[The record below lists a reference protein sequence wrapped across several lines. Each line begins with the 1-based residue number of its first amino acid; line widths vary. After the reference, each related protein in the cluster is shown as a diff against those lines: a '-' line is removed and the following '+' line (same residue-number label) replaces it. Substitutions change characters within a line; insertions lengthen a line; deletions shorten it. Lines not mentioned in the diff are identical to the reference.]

1 MSVRVATV
9 VLAVVAALLET
20 SVAPYI
26 SATGLTPDL
35 VLVCA
40 VGLAVFIGSE
50 EGFLAA
56 FVGGII
62 LDILIA
68 PVRPLGAT
76 TLSLLVAV
84 GIGVSLIRFIG
95 PGRIHTM
102 LILVFGLTF
111 VLRALLA
118 GVMMLA
124 TEAQITVDP
133 LGTMLPAAILNTAIA
148 VPLALIGRRAWFR
161 WGERAEW

>member
-20 SVAPYI
+20 SVAPFL
-26 SATGLTPDL
+26 SVSGVTPDL

-40 VGLAVFIGSE
+40 VVLAVSIGPE
-50 EGFLAA
+50 AGVLAA
-56 FVGGII
+56 FVGGLI

-84 GIGVSLIRFIG
+84 GIGVALIRFIG
-95 PGRIHTM
+95 RGRVHTM
-102 LILVFGLTF
+102 LILVFALTF
-111 VLRALLA
+111 VLHTSL
-118 GVMMLA
+118 
-124 TEAQITVDP
+124 
-133 LGTMLPAAILNTAIA
+133 AAILSLTTGARVAVDLVGSMLPTAIVDTA
-148 VPLALIGRRAWFR
+148 IVLPFALLGRLA
-161 WGERAEW
+161 

>member
-20 SVAPYI
+20 SVAPYLTVSGI
-26 SATGLTPDL
+26 TPDL
-35 VLVCA
+35 VLICA

-50 EGFLAA
+50 EGFFAA
-56 FVGGII
+56 FVGGMI

-68 PVRPLGAT
+68 PARPLGAT
-76 TLSLLVAV
+76 TLALLVAT

-111 VLRALLA
+111 VLRAILA
-118 GVMMLA
+118 AVMMLA
-124 TEAQITVDP
+124 TDAEVTVDP
-133 LGTMLPAAILNTAIA
+133 LGTMLPAALLNTIIA
-148 VPLALIGRRAWFR
+148 TPIALIGRRAWFR

>member
-1 MSVRVATV
+1 MSVRVATA

-20 SVAPYI
+20 SVAPYL
-26 SATGLTPDL
+26 SVSGVTPDL

-40 VGLAVFIGSE
+40 AVLAVSIGAE

-56 FVGGII
+56 FVGGLV
-62 LDILIA
+62 LDISTA

-84 GIGVSLIRFIG
+84 GIGAALIRFIG
-95 PGRIHTM
+95 RGRVHTT
-102 LILVFGLTF
+102 LILVFALTF
-111 VLRALLA
+111 IHHGVLAAILT
-118 GVMMLA
+118 LA
-124 TEAQITVDP
+124 TGARVTVDP
-133 LGTMLPAAILNTAIA
+133 IGLMLPTAILNTAIA
-148 VPLALIGRRAWFR
+148 LPFALLGRWAWFR